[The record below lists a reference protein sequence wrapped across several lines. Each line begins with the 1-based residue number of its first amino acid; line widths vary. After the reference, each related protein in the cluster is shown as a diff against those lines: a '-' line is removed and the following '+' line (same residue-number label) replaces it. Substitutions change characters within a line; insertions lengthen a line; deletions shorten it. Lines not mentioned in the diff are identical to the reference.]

1 MAACLHHSVHR
12 VTASGLTAAHL
23 WDLWQEPEILEVSVR
38 YPAQIRVGAGVRVH
52 RSRDLMPG
60 DITKLQGIPTTTPE
74 RTLVDMGRALPEPQ
88 VLRVLEHAVATK
100 RVDIGR
106 LWQLRRRV
114 GSQGRVGAGVIDRAI
129 TALHPNAPD
138 TESGPEATL
147 LRLIADFDLP
157 APKLQWW
164 VCVAGRRFRLDFAYP
179 AARVALEYDGAEW
192 HSSDADQAADRERD
206 ELLTSIGWSI
216 VRFSAQDIR
225 APVDAG
231 LFMHIRRLVTGRSHV
246 L

>member
-1 MAACLHHSVHR
+1 MDWATINATADRQRKLVTQPQLRAAGFEPGEIRRSLAAGRLWRLRRGLYSTAEPTHSFEERVMAACLHHSVHR

-157 APKLQWW
+157 APKLQ
-164 VCVAGRRFRLDFAYP
+164 CP
-179 AARVALEYDGAEW
+179 
-192 HSSDADQAADRERD
+192 
-206 ELLTSIGWSI
+206 LLYCPWYEAVFVGI
-216 VRFSAQDIR
+216 A
-225 APVDAG
+225 
-231 LFMHIRRLVTGRSHV
+231 
-246 L
+246 